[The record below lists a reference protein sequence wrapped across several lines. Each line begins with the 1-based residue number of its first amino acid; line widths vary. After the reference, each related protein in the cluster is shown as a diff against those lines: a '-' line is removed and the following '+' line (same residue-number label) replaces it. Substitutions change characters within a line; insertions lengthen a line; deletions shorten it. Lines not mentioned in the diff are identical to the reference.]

1 MGLYENKRL
10 SSKYLARTKIF
21 AFSTSL
27 SQTRK
32 EHYYI
37 QEVDIVGLRCDCITT
52 KLCTISTASSTAI
65 VAPGN
70 QKCFSFM
77 LCNLNNYKFYDE
89 NWLVK
94 GRLIVLAI
102 ILYCIV

>member
-32 EHYYI
+32 ELYYI
-37 QEVDIVGLRCDCITT
+37 QEVDIVGLRCDCNTT
-52 KLCTISTASSTAI
+52 KLRTISTASSTAI

-94 GRLIVLAI
+94 GRLILLAI
-102 ILYCIV
+102 ILYCTV